1 MIFASKPMNHAT
13 QSKVKI
19 LYREVRGSR
28 FEVRGS
34 RFEVRGSRN
43 LKALRLTLQGFLC
56 LKAIVSLASSLV
68 LSPQPEARRPQPDSI
83 FQTQKSP
90 QR

>member
-1 MIFASKPMNHAT
+1 MNHAT

-34 RFEVRGSRN
+34 RFEVRGSRI
-43 LKALRLTLQGFLC
+43 LKALRLTLQGFFVPIGGSLPR
-56 LKAIVSLASSLV
+56 AGVSC
-68 LSPQPEARRPQPDSI
+68 
-83 FQTQKSP
+83 
-90 QR
+90 

>member
-34 RFEVRGSRN
+34 RFEVRGSRFEVRGSRFEVRGSRY
-43 LKALRLTLQGFLC
+43 KKTLRLTLQGFFIPVAAGLPRVV
-56 LKAIVSLASSLV
+56 I
-68 LSPQPEARRPQPDSI
+68 R
-83 FQTQKSP
+83 F
-90 QR
+90 

>member
-1 MIFASKPMNHAT
+1 MNHAT

-34 RFEVRGSRN
+34 RI
-43 LKALRLTLQGFLC
+43 LKALRLTLQGFFVPIGGSLPR
-56 LKAIVSLASSLV
+56 AGVSC
-68 LSPQPEARRPQPDSI
+68 
-83 FQTQKSP
+83 
-90 QR
+90 